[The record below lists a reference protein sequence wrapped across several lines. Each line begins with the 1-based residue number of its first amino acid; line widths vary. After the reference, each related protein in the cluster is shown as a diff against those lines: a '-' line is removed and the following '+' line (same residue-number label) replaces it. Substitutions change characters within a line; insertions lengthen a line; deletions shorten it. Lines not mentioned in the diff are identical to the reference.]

1 MGAPRDYALT
11 FAGAGE
17 REVKATGK
25 YLRVLAT
32 PSADVFVSVDGGSEL
47 QRAAGQGMHMP
58 EGFSRVTIRT
68 AVAQTVRISISD
80 AAQDDT
86 RNNVALT
93 VGATVAGSSAATKAG
108 AVVVPAMDSIIL
120 CAANA
125 DRQEVRL
132 GIASGQPGGVWF
144 SDSVAQGDEEGG
156 FLDVGMV
163 DYVATLS
170 ALYAYNPHPTEDVV
184 VNVLDMETP

>member
-17 REVKATGK
+17 REIRATGK
-25 YLRVLAT
+25 YLRVMET
-32 PSADVFVSVDGGSEL
+32 PSADVFVGVDGGSEL
-47 QRAAGQGMHMP
+47 QRAAGQGMHIP
-58 EGFSRVTIRT
+58 EGFSRVVIRT
-68 AVAQTVRISISD
+68 AVAQTVRVSISD

-93 VGATVAGSSAATKAG
+93 VGATVAGSTAATKAA
-108 AVVVPAMDSIIL
+108 AVSVPALSNVLL
-120 CAANA
+120 CAANP

-144 SDSVAQGDEEGG
+144 SDAAGQADAEGG

-170 ALYAYNPHPTEDVV
+170 ALYAYNPHATLAVV